1 MKQIDLELI
10 KLEARQYTSELY
22 LETPTE
28 WIPYIQ
34 SMVEEISI
42 LLSIYGYT
50 LKNDFKFE
58 QIKEKYDSLRVYY
71 TFIPALRCD
80 DDSESRRLKVID
92 DMISIVISKWER
104 EVKYLIEDG
113 RLPKQ

>member
-1 MKQIDLELI
+1 MKQLDLELI

-22 LETPTE
+22 LETPQE

-34 SMVEEISI
+34 SMVEEVSI

-71 TFIPALRCD
+71 TFIPTLQCEC
-80 DDSESRRLKVID
+80 DSESRRLNVID
-92 DMISIVISKWER
+92 DMISIIIAKWER
-104 EVKYLIEDG
+104 EIKLLVEDG